1 MTPIELRSFLRIDS
15 SHQDALHLRPG
26 QRVAAVV
33 VRSDGENVVVRMMGR
48 LVQMRTMETLEPG
61 TKMTLQVEPP
71 SRQGEWILRRID
83 TANLLQKP
91 LFAKLDVAS
100 LLALATHDEQLK
112 KRIKKE
118 LAPHTLATLVDTNA
132 AKIGKI
138 LQKLVQEPKVAEAL
152 LGGVDE
158 RGFAK
163 ETILALLDHQRSL
176 GQLRELKEELG
187 QLYGVLQEGMQSF
200 WLAALVG
207 GLFVVSLPLDM
218 ESLEENSLAFKRFR
232 ECHFCRIYLRFRDI
246 GSVAASLL
254 FRPSHLEV
262 YFAIEDDGFR
272 QRVQDAKERLAAM
285 FDKPLFIHITNYR
298 PIDTASLLRERLQ
311 DLKI

>member
-1 MTPIELRSFLRIDS
+1 MTPIELHGFLRIDS
-15 SHQDALHLRPG
+15 SQPGALQLRPG

-33 VRSDGENVVVRMMGR
+33 VHSEGEQVVVRMMGR
-48 LVQMRTMETLEPG
+48 LVRMRTTEPLEPG
-61 TKMTLQVEPP
+61 TKMALQVEAPG
-71 SRQGEWILRRID
+71 QTGEWILRRID
-83 TANLLQKP
+83 TRSVQQKS

-138 LQKLVQEPKVAEAL
+138 LQRLVRDPKVAEAL

-163 ETILALLDHQRSL
+163 ETILALLDHQKSL
-176 GQLRELKEELG
+176 RQLQEMKKELG
-187 QLYGVLQEGMQSF
+187 ELYGVLQEGMQSF
-200 WLAALVG
+200 WLAAIIG

-218 ESLEENSLAFKRFR
+218 EELEENSLAFKSFR

-254 FRPSHLEV
+254 LRRSHLEI
-262 YFAIEDDGFR
+262 YFAIEDESFR
-272 QRVQDAKERLAAM
+272 HKVQETKERLVAM

-298 PIDTASLLRERLQ
+298 PIDTASLLQDSLQ
-311 DLKI
+311 DVKI